1 MRYIDLFAG
10 AGGLSEGFIKAGF
23 TPVAHVE
30 MDRAACFTLKTRLAY
45 HYLCETK
52 QKGRYVDYLRGKIS
66 RDKLY
71 SLLPAGLHDSVI
83 NATIGEDTLRSIFA
97 KVDGL
102 AGKEPIDVLVGGPP
116 CQAYSVV
123 GRARDANGMRNDP
136 RNFLYK
142 YYARF
147 LERYEPK
154 AFVFENVLGLRTAA
168 DGKYFSD
175 MKKCFDKAGYVVAD
189 GLLRAHDYGVLQDR
203 KRILIIGW
211 RKDLGITGMPD
222 IPKKDWKYRVADILD
237 DLPVIGPGEGVLKN
251 GRYRSRP
258 SKYLDRSEL
267 RNGID
272 ILTQHCARPHT
283 VQDLKIYRIAVERWN
298 LSKERL
304 QYTDLPASLRTH
316 KNTTS
321 FLDRFK
327 VVAAEERSAHT
338 VVAHIARDGH
348 HYIHPDLKQNRS
360 LSVREA
366 ARLQSFSDDYYFEG
380 VKESS
385 PRTAAFKQIGNAV
398 PPLMA
403 ESIAL
408 AIKTRL

>member
-30 MDRAACFTLKTRLAY
+30 MDRAACYTLKTRLAY
-45 HYLCETK
+45 HHLKKTN
-52 QKGRYVDYLRGKIS
+52 QTGRYVDYMRGKIS
-66 RDKLY
+66 RQELY
-71 SLLPAGLHDSVI
+71 SLLPKRLHDSVI
-83 NATIGEDTLRSIFA
+83 NTTIGEDTLQDIFA
-97 KVDGL
+97 RVDTL
-102 AGKEPIDVLVGGPP
+102 AGDKTIDVLAGGPP

-136 RNFLYK
+136 RNYLYK
-142 YYARF
+142 YYGRF
-147 LERYEPK
+147 LHRYQPK

-168 DGKYFSD
+168 DGKYLED
-175 MKKCFDKAGYVVAD
+175 MKKCFDKAGYVVEVD
-189 GLLRAHDYGVLQDR
+189 LLRAREFGVLQDR
-203 KRILIIGW
+203 KRILIVGW
-211 RKDLGITGMPD
+211 RKDLGITG
-222 IPKKDWKYRVADILD
+222 IPNFKKKDWNYTVADILR
-237 DLPVIGPGEGVLKN
+237 DLPEIGPGEGTMKN
-251 GRYRSRP
+251 ARYRSKA
-258 SKYLDRSEL
+258 SEYLNRSAL

-283 VQDLKIYRIAVERWN
+283 TQDLKIYRIAVERWSM
-298 LSKERL
+298 SKERL
-304 QYTDLPASLRTH
+304 RYTDLPSALRTH
-316 KNTTS
+316 KNTSS

-327 VVAAEERSAHT
+327 VVAADEPCAHT

-348 HYIHPDLKQNRS
+348 HYIHPDVKQNRS

-366 ARLQSFSDDYYFEG
+366 ARLQSFPDDFYFEG
-380 VKESS
+380 VKEDS

-403 ESIAL
+403 ESIAM
-408 AIKTRL
+408 AIKARL

>member
-30 MDRAACFTLKTRLAY
+30 MDRAACYTLKTRLAF
-45 HYLCETK
+45 HHLKKTNRT
-52 QKGRYVDYLRGKIS
+52 GPYVDYLKGKKT
-66 RDKLY
+66 RNELY
-71 SLLPAGLHDSVI
+71 ELLPKRLHDSVI
-83 NATIGEDTLRSIFA
+83 HATIGEDTLPTIFA
-97 KVDGL
+97 KVDAL
-102 AGKEPIDVLVGGPP
+102 VDGKPVDVLAGGPP
-116 CQAYSVV
+116 CQAYSLV

-136 RNFLYK
+136 RNYLYK

-147 LERYEPK
+147 LERYQPK

-168 DGKYFSD
+168 NGKYLKD

-189 GLLRAHDYGVLQDR
+189 ELLKARDFGVLQDR

-211 RKDLGITGMPD
+211 KKELGIEGMPEF
-222 IPKKDWKYRVADILD
+222 PKKDWTYTVGDVLS
-237 DLPVIGPGEGVLKN
+237 DLPVIGPGQGAMKN
-251 GRYRSRP
+251 GRYRS
-258 SKYLDRSEL
+258 KTTEYLNRSSL

-272 ILTQHCARPHT
+272 VLTQHCARPHT
-283 VQDLKIYRIAVERWN
+283 EQDLKIYQIAAERWAQ
-298 LSKERL
+298 SKERL
-304 QYTDLPASLRTH
+304 HYTDLPSSLRTH

-327 VVAAEERSAHT
+327 VVAADKLYAHT

-348 HYIHPDLKQNRS
+348 HYIHPDVNQNRS

-366 ARLQSFSDDYYFEG
+366 ARLQSFPDDFFFEG
-380 VKESS
+380 VKEDT

-403 ESIAL
+403 ESIAK
-408 AIKTRL
+408 AIKARL